1 MKSHSD
7 RTFAGLLKLA
17 TSRGINGGLSV
28 RRATTIRHWNDKGA
42 LRMNVGMRVRGGVLA
57 ALIMVATP
65 VAASLAALL
74 VSSPAAAQTVD
85 SIQVEGNRRVEADKP
100 DEPSRDV
107 LVAGRLEHG
116 EHEILTV
123 GKRKQQ

>member
-28 RRATTIRHWNDKGA
+28 RKAAIRHWNDKGA
-42 LRMNVGMRVRGGVLA
+42 LRMNGGMRVRGGGLA

-74 VSSPAAAQTVD
+74 ASSPAVAPHVD
-85 SIQVEGNRRVEADKP
+85 SIQVEGTRRVDVAAIRSYFKAGP
-100 DEPSRDV
+100 D
-107 LVAGRLEHG
+107 GRLD
-116 EHEILTV
+116 
-123 GKRKQQ
+123 K